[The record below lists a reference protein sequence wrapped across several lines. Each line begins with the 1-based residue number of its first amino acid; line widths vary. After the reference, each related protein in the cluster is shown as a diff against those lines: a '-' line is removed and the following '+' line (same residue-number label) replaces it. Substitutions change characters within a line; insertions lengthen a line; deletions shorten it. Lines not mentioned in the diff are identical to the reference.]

1 MTTTTKNAPK
11 AFKWNEENTAV
22 VSAAYLDQIAK
33 DEGKADTA
41 NGNGFL
47 TDLATK
53 VGSPSA
59 RSVRQKLAS
68 VGVYIKAEAKAT
80 TGSTGS
86 TRQKKLILAS
96 LIADAVKA
104 KDDSLGDA
112 NGDIFASLEHAGR
125 PALLALLALLEGRPM
140 GNEDLEA

>member
-1 MTTTTKNAPK
+1 MTTTKNAPK

-22 VSAAYLDQIAK
+22 VTAAYLDQIAK

-80 TGSTGS
+80 TGTTGS

-96 LIADAVKA
+96 LIADAIKA

-125 PALLALLALLEGRPM
+125 PALLALLEGRPM

>member
-1 MTTTTKNAPK
+1 MTTKTAPK
-11 AFKWNEENTAV
+11 AFKWNEETTAV
-22 VSAAYLDQIAK
+22 ITAAYLDQIAK

-41 NGNGFL
+41 NSNIFL
-47 TDLATK
+47 TQLAES
-53 VGSPSA
+53 VGAASA

-68 VGVYIKAEAKAT
+68 VGAYIKAEAKAA
-80 TGSTGS
+80 TGTTGS

>member
-1 MTTTTKNAPK
+1 MTTTKNAPK

-22 VSAAYLDQIAK
+22 VTAAYLDQIAK

-80 TGSTGS
+80 NGSTGS

>member
-1 MTTTTKNAPK
+1 MSLPHARGGVSVHQ
-11 AFKWNEENTAV
+11 AV
-22 VSAAYLDQIAK
+22 GRQEVGLPHARGGVS
-33 DEGKADTA
+33 GT
-41 NGNGFL
+41 
-47 TDLATK
+47 
-53 VGSPSA
+53 
-59 RSVRQKLAS
+59 
-68 VGVYIKAEAKAT
+68 
-80 TGSTGS
+80 TGS

-96 LIADAVKA
+96 LIADAAKA

>member
-1 MTTTTKNAPK
+1 MEK
-11 AFKWNEENTAV
+11 FQWNEENTAV
-22 VSAAYLDQIAK
+22 ITAAYLDQIAK

-68 VGVYIKAEAKAT
+68 AGVYIKAEAKAT
-80 TGSTGS
+80 NGTTGTTGS

-96 LIADAVKA
+96 LIADAIKA

>member
-1 MTTTTKNAPK
+1 MTTKTAPK

-41 NGNGFL
+41 NGNCFL

-68 VGVYIKAEAKAT
+68 VGVYIKAEAKAPN
-80 TGSTGS
+80 GSTGI

-96 LIADAVKA
+96 LIADAIKA
-104 KDDSLGDA
+104 KDDTLGDA

>member
-1 MTTTTKNAPK
+1 MTTKTAPK
-11 AFKWNEENTAV
+11 AFKWNEENTSV
-22 VSAAYLDQIAK
+22 ITAAYLDQIAK

-80 TGSTGS
+80 TGTTGS

>member
-1 MTTTTKNAPK
+1 MTTKTAPK

-22 VSAAYLDQIAK
+22 ITAAYLDQIAK

-47 TDLATK
+47 TDLAAK

-80 TGSTGS
+80 TGTTGS

>member
-1 MTTTTKNAPK
+1 MTTKTATK

-22 VSAAYLDQIAK
+22 VKAAYLDQIAK

-80 TGSTGS
+80 NGTTGS

-96 LIADAVKA
+96 LIADAAKA

>member
-1 MTTTTKNAPK
+1 MTTKTAPK

-22 VSAAYLDQIAK
+22 VTAK
-33 DEGKADTA
+33 YQAQVEQDGGKADTA
-41 NGNGFL
+41 NSNAFL
-47 TDLATK
+47 TQLAESVK
-53 VGSPSA
+53 AASA

-68 VGVYIKAEAKAT
+68 VGVYIKSEAKAANGT
-80 TGSTGS
+80 TGT

-96 LIADAVKA
+96 LIADAAKA
-104 KDDSLGDA
+104 KDDSLGDSI
-112 NGDIFASLEHAGR
+112 GDVFASLEHAGR